1 MKVLTGITLLLLAAS
16 LQTTAQEKRDTIHFK
31 PTTDKKI
38 KLRDELGLSKKQ
50 AKELKSSN
58 KDFKEKA
65 QQIKSDTT
73 INRQERRQMMK
84 SLLKERS
91 AKVDSVLT
99 PEQREKA
106 KALRKERRAGKKDG
120 TEQ

>member
-1 MKVLTGITLLLLAAS
+1 MKKLTGFVLIALLTGNALH
-16 LQTTAQEKRDTIHFK
+16 AQEKRDTVHYRS
-31 PTTDKKI
+31 TTEKKV
-38 KLRDELGLSKKQ
+38 KLKDELGLSKKQ

-73 INRQERRQMMK
+73 INRQEKRQMMK
-84 SLLKERS
+84 SLMKERNE
-91 AKVDSVLT
+91 KMDSVLT

-106 KALRKERRAGKKDG
+106 KELRKKRMKG
-120 TEQ
+120 Q

>member
-31 PTTDKKI
+31 STTDKKI
-38 KLRDELGLSKKQ
+38 KLRGELGLSKKQ

-84 SLLKERS
+84 SLKPWAE
-91 AKVDSVLT
+91 
-99 PEQREKA
+99 
-106 KALRKERRAGKKDG
+106 
-120 TEQ
+120 